1 MMGREKYEEEEKRLM
16 IWSVNGGSDVM
27 AWTCMAT
34 SATGSLVFIDD
45 VTADK
50 SSRMNSEACI
60 TLCSDSAKLLE
71 RACK

>member
-1 MMGREKYEEEEKRLM
+1 
-16 IWSVNGGSDVM
+16 M

-45 VTADK
+45 VTAGK